1 MNGQCLAGEKC
12 QFSHDPSV
20 LMTHLNLNE
29 QLANSGS
36 AFQLQDG
43 SDQFPAL
50 GPTPRGPSGSALNPA
65 ASGFSPSPSM
75 SPALQGPRSMFGG
88 AGPGSRPQSRP
99 SSRHQN
105 RPNTPSSLSMD
116 DPDAF
121 PTLGSLSAK
130 RASKHH
136 GHRSRHGHTSNE
148 KETPSSLADIVKMSP
163 SPAPAQLRKAEPSRR
178 VRAFG
183 GADSPA
189 ARKIPEP
196 QHIPWLETGSKAN
209 QQYLKHRAEAIKHGS
224 IRNKFLQR

>member
-1 MNGQCLAGEKC
+1 MN
-12 QFSHDPSV
+12 
-20 LMTHLNLNE
+20 HLNINE
-29 QLANSGS
+29 SGS
-36 AFQLQDG
+36 TAASTFQLQDN
-43 SDQFPAL
+43 SEQFPAL
-50 GPTPRGPSGSALNPA
+50 SVNNSRLSGGSAVFNPT
-65 ASGFSPSPSM
+65 ASGFYPSM
-75 SPALQGPRSMFGG
+75 SSSPQQNIRG
-88 AGPGSRPQSRP
+88 AFPTLGSNSRPQSRP

-105 RPNTPSSLSMD
+105 RPSTPSSLSMD

-136 GHRSRHGHTSNE
+136 GHRSRHNHGSGE
-148 KETPSSLADIVKMSP
+148 KEMPTSLADVVKMSP
-163 SPAPAQLRKAEPSRR
+163 SPSPAQLRKPEVPRKIR
-178 VRAFG
+178 TFG
-183 GADSPA
+183 GADSLA